1 MRPVKALG
9 QHFLRDPE
17 VLADIAALAD
27 PARATRVVEIGPGE
41 GALTAFLVG
50 HGTPVLALEKDPR
63 ALEVLGERFG
73 DAVEVT
79 LGDATGPDLDALAGV
94 DGAVIVGNLPYNVGS
109 MILRR
114 LLALPPTW
122 RRAVLMFQ
130 KEVAAR
136 VVAGENS
143 RIYGIPS
150 VLTRARAR
158 AWLVREVP
166 PSAFEPPPKV
176 DSAVILL
183 EPLAEPLVPPAEFA
197 AFERFLDRAF
207 AMRRKTLGNVLKAE
221 KAQLESLGIDPTRRA
236 ETLSPEDFVRL
247 WRACEQAVG

>member
-1 MRPVKALG
+1 MKPVKALG
-9 QHFLRDPE
+9 QHFLRDAE
-17 VLADIAALAD
+17 VLADIAALTD
-27 PARATRVVEIGPGE
+27 PTHATRVVEIGPGE

-50 HGTPVLALEKDPR
+50 HSTPVFALEKDPR
-63 ALEVLGERFG
+63 ALEVLAARFG
-73 DAVEVT
+73 DALAVS
-79 LGDATGPDLDALAGV
+79 LGDATGPDLDALVAV
-94 DGAVIVGNLPYNVGS
+94 DGAVVVGNLPYNVGS

-114 LLALPPTW
+114 LLALPPSW
-122 RRAVLMFQ
+122 KRAVLMFQ
-130 KEVAAR
+130 REVAAR
-136 VVAGENS
+136 VVATENS
-143 RIYGIPS
+143 RVYGIPS
-150 VLTRARAR
+150 VLTRVRAK

-221 KAQLESLGIDPTRRA
+221 RAQLDALGIDPTRRA

-247 WRACEQAVG
+247 WRACEATAG